1 MTKPVI
7 VQSDNTLLVEVDN
20 PVFDEA
26 RNSISQFSE
35 LEKSPEHIHTYRIT
49 PLSLWNA
56 AAAGLRVKD
65 IISYLEH
72 YSKYEIPDTVYTTIN
87 EQMKRYG
94 LLKLIKVNDNLVLSS
109 TDPVLINEILYNKK
123 FQNYIHERIDLNN
136 INVKKIFRGHI
147 KQALIKIGFPVED
160 LAGYDEGDPCEIN
173 IRPLVEEGQGL
184 AFRDYQS
191 DSINAFYK
199 GGGPEGGSGVVVLPC
214 GAGKTIIGIGAMVT
228 IKSETLILVTN
239 TIALRQWKDELLNK
253 TLLPEDMIGEYS
265 GDKKEIRPV
274 TIATYNILTY
284 RKNKKEG
291 FLHFDL
297 FNSKNWGLIIYDEV
311 HLLPAPVFRM
321 TSEIQSKRRLG
332 LTATLIREDGL
343 ESDVFSLIGPK
354 KYDMP
359 WKILE
364 KSKWIAT
371 ALCTEVRIEL
381 PEEKRVQYSI
391 SKDREKFRLAS
402 ENPRKIDFVKQILD
416 HHIDSN
422 ILIIGQYISQLEE
435 YKNILGFPMITG
447 STPLSEREELYK
459 KFRNGEIKYL
469 IVSKV
474 ANFSIDLPDANVA
487 IQISGTFGS
496 RQEEAQRL
504 GRVLRPKKNDNF
516 AYFYTIIT
524 SNSVEEKFAH
534 NRQLFLTEQGYTY
547 SIMNEDMFKKKFEDS
562 SIVKVLK

>member
-7 VQSDNTLLVEVDN
+7 VQSDNTLLVEVDS
-20 PVFDEA
+20 PVFEDA

-56 AAAGLRVKD
+56 AASGLHVDD
-65 IISYLEH
+65 IFYYLERF
-72 YSKYEIPDTVYTTIN
+72 SKYDIPDSVYTTIN

-94 LLKLIKVNDNLVLSS
+94 LLKLIMVNDELILKS

-123 FQNYIHERIDLNN
+123 LQNYVYERRDSNSIH
-136 INVKKIFRGHI
+136 VKKLFRGHI

-173 IRPLVEEGQGL
+173 IRTIEDNGKGL

-191 DSINAFYK
+191 DSVNAFYK

-214 GAGKTIIGIGAMVT
+214 GAGKTVIGIGAMAT

-239 TIALRQWKDELLNK
+239 TIALRQWKDELLSK
-253 TLLPEDMIGEYS
+253 TMLSEDMIGEYS
-265 GDKKEIRPV
+265 GDKKEIKPI

-284 RKNKKEG
+284 RKNKKES

-402 ENPRKIDFVKQILD
+402 ENPRKIDFVKKILD
-416 HHIDSN
+416 HHTDSN

-447 STPLSEREELYK
+447 STPLSEREELYR

-547 SIMNEDMFKKKFEDS
+547 SIMNEEMFKKKF
-562 SIVKVLK
+562 

>member
-1 MTKPVI
+1 MTRPVI

-20 PVFDEA
+20 PAFEDA

-56 AAAGLRVKD
+56 AASGLRVKE
-65 IISYLEH
+65 ILENLEL

-94 LLKLIKVNDNLVLSS
+94 LLKLVMSGDDLVLSS
-109 TDPVLINEILYNKK
+109 TDPNLINEILYNKK
-123 FQNYIHERIDLNN
+123 LQNYIYERIDLNN
-136 INVKKIFRGHI
+136 IKVKKLFRGHI
-147 KQALIKIGFPVED
+147 KQALIKMGFPVED
-160 LAGYDEGDPCEIN
+160 LAGYDEGDPCDIN
-173 IRPLVEEGQGL
+173 IRPLEEGGSGL
-184 AFRDYQS
+184 SFRDYQN

-214 GAGKTIIGIGAMVT
+214 GAGKTVIGIGAMIT

-239 TIALRQWKDELLNK
+239 TIALRQWKDELLSK
-253 TLLPEDMIGEYS
+253 TMVTEDMIGEYS
-265 GDKKEIRPV
+265 GDKKEIKSI

-364 KSKWIAT
+364 KANWIAT

-381 PEEKRVQYSI
+381 PEDKRVQYSL
-391 SKDREKFRLAS
+391 SKDREKFRIAS
-402 ENPRKIDFVKQILD
+402 ENPKKIEFVKRILK
-416 HHIDSN
+416 HHEDSN

-435 YKNILGFPMITG
+435 YKRVLGFPMITG
-447 STPLSEREELYK
+447 STPLNEREDLYK
-459 KFRNGEIKYL
+459 KFRYGEIKNL

-516 AYFYTIIT
+516 AFFYTIIT
-524 SNSVEEKFAH
+524 SNSVEEKFSH

-547 SIMNEDMFKKKFEDS
+547 SIMNEDMFNKKFE
-562 SIVKVLK
+562 

>member
-1 MTKPVI
+1 MSKPVI

-20 PVFDEA
+20 PEFENA

-56 AAAGLRVKD
+56 AASGLSAET
-65 IISYLEH
+65 IITNLSR
-72 YSKYEIPDTVYTTIN
+72 YSKYDIPDTVHTTIK

-94 LLKLIKVNDNLVLSS
+94 LLKLVMAGEELILSS
-109 TDPVLINEILYNKK
+109 SDPALINEIYYNKK
-123 FQNYIHERIDLNN
+123 LQNYIIERKDQNTL
-136 INVKKIFRGHI
+136 NVKKIFRGHV

-160 LAGYDEGDPCEIN
+160 LAGYEDGDPCEIR
-173 IRPLVEEGQGL
+173 IKQPDDSGAGL
-184 AFRDYQS
+184 ELRDYQVS
-191 DSINAFYK
+191 AINAFYQ

-214 GAGKTIIGIGAMVT
+214 GAGKTMIGIGSMEILRT
-228 IKSETLILVTN
+228 ETLILVTN
-239 TIALRQWKDELLNK
+239 TIALRQWRDELLSRT
-253 TLLPEDMIGEYS
+253 TLSEDMIGEYS

-284 RKNKKEG
+284 RKNKKDG

-359 WKILE
+359 WKLLE
-364 KSKWIAT
+364 KSSWIAT

-381 PEEKRVQYSI
+381 PEDIRIQYSV
-391 SKDREKFRLAS
+391 SKDREKFRIAS
-402 ENPRKIDFVKQILD
+402 ENVRKVRFAKRILD
-416 HHIDSN
+416 FHADSN
-422 ILIIGQYISQLEE
+422 VLIIGQYISQLEE
-435 YKNILGFPMITG
+435 FQRIFSFPLITG
-447 STPLSEREELYK
+447 STPLPEREDLYK
-459 KFRNGEIKYL
+459 RFRNGEIKCL

-504 GRVLRPKKNDNF
+504 GRVLRPKKNDNM

-524 SNSVEEKFAH
+524 SNSIEEKFAH

-547 SIMNEDMFKKKFEDS
+547 TIMNEEMFNKKFG
-562 SIVKVLK
+562 

>member
-1 MTKPVI
+1 MTRPVI

-20 PVFDEA
+20 PAFEDA
-26 RNSISQFSE
+26 RNLISQFSE

-56 AAAGLRVKD
+56 AASGLRVKG
-65 IISYLEH
+65 ILENLEL

-94 LLKLIKVNDNLVLSS
+94 LLKLVMAGEDLVLSS
-109 TDPVLINEILYNKK
+109 TDPNLINEILYNKK
-123 FQNYIHERIDLNN
+123 LQNYIYERIDLNN
-136 INVKKIFRGHI
+136 IKVKKLFRGHI
-147 KQALIKIGFPVED
+147 KQALIKMGFPVED

-173 IRPLVEEGQGL
+173 IRPLEEDGSGL
-184 AFRDYQS
+184 SFRDYQN

-214 GAGKTIIGIGAMVT
+214 GAGKTVIGIGAMIT

-239 TIALRQWKDELLNK
+239 TIALRQWKDELLSK
-253 TLLPEDMIGEYS
+253 TMVTEDMIGEYS
-265 GDKKEIRPV
+265 GDKKEIKSI

-364 KSKWIAT
+364 KANWIAT

-381 PEEKRVQYSI
+381 PEDKRVQYSL
-391 SKDREKFRLAS
+391 SKDREKFRIAS
-402 ENPRKIDFVKQILD
+402 ENPKKIDFVKRILK
-416 HHIDSN
+416 HHEDSN

-435 YKNILGFPMITG
+435 YKRVLGFPMITG
-447 STPLSEREELYK
+447 STPLNEREDLYK
-459 KFRNGEIKYL
+459 KFRYGEIKNL

-516 AYFYTIIT
+516 AFFYTVIT
-524 SNSVEEKFAH
+524 SNSVEEKFSH

-547 SIMNEDMFKKKFEDS
+547 SIMNEEMFNKKFD
-562 SIVKVLK
+562 

>member
-7 VQSDNTLLVEVDN
+7 VQSDNTLLVEVDS
-20 PVFDEA
+20 PVFEEA
-26 RNSISQFSE
+26 RNSISRFSE

-56 AAAGLRVKD
+56 AASGLKVTD
-65 IISYLEH
+65 IMSSLEI
-72 YSKYEIPDTVYTTIN
+72 YSKYEIPATVHTTIN

-94 LLKLIKVNDNLVLSS
+94 MLKLVMKNDDLILIS
-109 TDPVLINEILYNKK
+109 TEPVLINEILYNKK
-123 FQNYIHERIDLNN
+123 FQNYIIERIDPNSLK
-136 INVKKIFRGHI
+136 VKKLFRGHI

-160 LAGYDEGDPCEIN
+160 LAGYDDGDPFEIDL
-173 IRPLVEEGQGL
+173 RPEEGESKGVSL
-184 AFRDYQS
+184 RDYQTS
-191 DSINAFYK
+191 SINAFHQ

-214 GAGKTIIGIGAMVT
+214 GAGKTIVGIGIMSL
-228 IKSETLILVTN
+228 IKSATLILVTN
-239 TIALRQWKDELLNK
+239 TVALRQWKDELVSK
-253 TLLPEDMIGEYS
+253 TMITEDMIGEYS
-265 GDKKEIRPV
+265 GDKKEIKSV

-291 FLHFDL
+291 FVHFDL
-297 FNSKNWGLIIYDEV
+297 FSSKNWGLIIYDEV

-359 WKILE
+359 WKLLE
-364 KSKWIAT
+364 KANWIAT
-371 ALCTEVRIEL
+371 ALCTEIRIEL
-381 PEEKRVQYSI
+381 PEEKRIQYSV
-391 SKDREKFRLAS
+391 SRDREKFRIAS
-402 ENPRKIDFVKQILD
+402 ENPRKIEIVKNILA
-416 HHIDSN
+416 HHIDAN
-422 ILIIGQYISQLEE
+422 VIIIGQYISQLEE
-435 YKNILGFPMITG
+435 YREAFGFPLITG
-447 STPLSEREELYK
+447 STPVPEREELYK
-459 KFRNGEIKYL
+459 KFKMGEIKNL

-504 GRVLRPKKNDNF
+504 GRVLRPKKNDNS

-534 NRQLFLTEQGYTY
+534 NRQLFLTEQGYAY
-547 SIMNEDMFKKKFEDS
+547 SIMNEEMFLRKFG
-562 SIVKVLK
+562 V